1 VRRRL
6 PAAPQGSAVNTVWIN
21 PVETDKVRIVVEH
34 ARPAATAV
42 TELEIRGDGP

>member
-1 VRRRL
+1 
-6 PAAPQGSAVNTVWIN
+6 VNTVWIN